1 INNSISLLFSLA
13 QKAGSI
19 TLIKE
24 ISSYLMLNVYKLFRI
39 VYNANPHNDQK
50 LFSVPKVVANDDA
63 SAIVS
68 MNEANIK
75 AASSGIP
82 IGENDY
88 VKDSDVLYLTTA
100 ILSQTYPE
108 YSSSLLNLI
117 KISEESI
124 HKKRNA

>member
-1 INNSISLLFSLA
+1 
-13 QKAGSI
+13 
-19 TLIKE
+19 
-24 ISSYLMLNVYKLFRI
+24 
-39 VYNANPHNDQK
+39 
-50 LFSVPKVVANDDA
+50 
-63 SAIVS
+63 

-82 IGENDY
+82 IGDNDC
-88 VKDSDVLYLTTA
+88 VQDSEVLYLTTA

-117 KISEESI
+117 KISEDSI